1 MASKLQELVA
11 KRQEEQRVKEAVASQ
26 SVKSTE
32 KKASVS
38 CQMTTLQM
46 NVDKELKKRLR
57 RYAMDNDTNMTDV
70 IIAAVTKVLDD
81 NGY

>member
-1 MASKLQELVA
+1 MASKLQELAA
-11 KRQEEQRVKEAVASQ
+11 KRQEEQRVKEAAASQ
-26 SVKSTE
+26 PVQSTE

-38 CQMTTLQM
+38 GQMTTLQM
-46 NVDKELKKRLR
+46 NVDKEWKKRLR

>member
-1 MASKLQELVA
+1 MASKLQELAA

-26 SVKSTE
+26 PVKGTE
-32 KKASVS
+32 KKTSVS
-38 CQMTTLQM
+38 GQMTTLQM
-46 NVDKELKKRLR
+46 NVDKEWKKRLR

>member
-1 MASKLQELVA
+1 MASKLQELAA

-26 SVKSTE
+26 PVKGTE

-38 CQMTTLQM
+38 GQMTTLQM
-46 NVDKELKKRLR
+46 NVDKEWKKRLR

>member
-1 MASKLQELVA
+1 MASKLQELAA

-26 SVKSTE
+26 PVNSTE

-38 CQMTTLQM
+38 GQMTTLQM
-46 NVDKELKKRLR
+46 NVDKEWKKRLR

>member
-1 MASKLQELVA
+1 MASKLQELAA

-26 SVKSTE
+26 PIHSTE

-38 CQMTTLQM
+38 GQMTTLQM
-46 NVDKELKKRLR
+46 NVDKEWKKRLR
-57 RYAMDNDTNMTDV
+57 RYAMDNDTNMTDA
-70 IIAAVTKVLDD
+70 IISAVTKVLED

>member
-1 MASKLQELVA
+1 MASKLQELAA

-26 SVKSTE
+26 PVKSTE
-32 KKASVS
+32 KRASVS
-38 CQMTTLQM
+38 GQMTTLQM
-46 NVDKELKKRLR
+46 NVDKEWKKRLR
-57 RYAMDNDTNMTDV
+57 RYAMDKDTNMTDV